1 MKNLK
6 KILSL
11 SLAVVMLL
19 GMMIMPASA
28 ADSKMTYADLVDKDD
43 IKNLAEVA
51 LLVDL
56 GIIEGKTGGVYD
68 PTGIVDRATMAKV
81 VTTLHFGA
89 ADASQFLGTTSDLID
104 INGNWAEGY
113 ILYCY
118 TQNIIAGDG
127 LGKFF
132 PSNQVTVAEAAK
144 MLLVALGYDP
154 IKAGLVGSDW
164 AVNTISLATRAGIL
178 NGTGLQ
184 SNARLDRDTL
194 AKMMYNTLFAQ
205 QVAYN
210 TLFGNEPIG
219 KNNSLGLASYGLVK
233 VTGLVVYADDKYVEI
248 KISETDPKSWSGT
261 KRFDLGNQQAF
272 IGQYATIYVQ
282 AETEATENSGW
293 NLAASLQVKG
303 TKVVSIY
310 SSELTKAE
318 GNVMGV
324 NVEGTAFSKLID
336 KDDSKYIGTLQTIAN
351 SDTAA
356 DFFVNG
362 RSTTQAAVA
371 AAAGTKGVIVTFYD
385 NDGNGYADVVDVI
398 VYTYA
403 QITSKNTNGDG
414 SLSFTTTFRNSSGDV
429 VRATSKNTA
438 NFADLEKDDYV
449 YGFVDVNGNIVL
461 FTPDVVEGTVRSKTS
476 SKFTVDSTSY
486 ELVPGSVTAF
496 GDVTINSDVE
506 VYIVP
511 GNGYA
516 MAVEVINE
524 DLNYALVVAANAA
537 GAIGTQG
544 AKLLFVDGTTA
555 IVNVSKF
562 TDPASVAGA
571 PDTAKVAA
579 MKTGF
584 LEDANYILVTY
595 AVKADGTYE
604 LKCVVASATA
614 TGQTI
619 ENKKANSIATRVVN
633 NATTFIVK
641 KSGATYVG
649 FNAVPSMNN
658 ATIVYNHKDGAV
670 VYAFVV
676 SATATSD
683 DTFVIYDRSAYVNY
697 IHDGSSYYEY
707 KAIVK
712 GKLTVVYT
720 DAILT
725 AIGNYTI
732 NTFDVVDGKDVIQT
746 GTMATPAPI
755 TGSNVVYSTRD
766 VVGNAGGTFAAN
778 GDTQYVYLKLKTN
791 GSGDYEATEAGMGT
805 IVNSSVEKSP
815 ITIYAN
821 SDAIAEL
828 VLIFE
833 EVSVAPAVTS
843 VTFSTSPA
851 TVAAGL
857 TGQYTAAANVVFGAA
872 TTVNY
877 SITGNAHAGTT
888 ISATGL
894 LTVHADETATDIKV
908 IATSTFDN
916 TKKAEYDVTI
926 SPYVAP
932 AVTGITIAPA
942 TATVAAGDTE
952 TFTATVIAVGGAS
965 TAVTYSVTGNADVAT
980 VIDATTGVLTV
991 AAGETATTL
1000 TVTATS
1006 DFDIT
1011 QTADATVTV

>member
-43 IKNLAEVA
+43 IKNLSEVA

-178 NGTGLQ
+178 SGTGLQ
-184 SNARLDRDTL
+184 SNAKLDRDTL

-248 KISETDPKSWSGT
+248 KISETDPKSWTGT

-293 NLAASLQVKG
+293 NLAASLKVKG

-336 KDDSKYIGTLQTIAN
+336 KNDSKYIGTLQTSGVGGN
-351 SDTAA
+351 SDTPA

-362 RSTTQAAVA
+362 RSTTQAAVV

-414 SLSFTTTFRNSSGDV
+414 SLSFTTTFRDNAGAV

-476 SKFTVDSTSY
+476 SKFTVGSTSY

-496 GDVTINSDVE
+496 GDVSINSDVE

-516 MAVEVINE
+516 MAVEIINE
-524 DLNYALVVAANAA
+524 DLNYALVVAANSA
-537 GAIGTQG
+537 GNIGTQG

-555 IVNVSKF
+555 TVNVSKV
-562 TDPASVAGA
+562 TNPTGASGA
-571 PDTAKVAA
+571 STIE
-579 MKTGF
+579 TGF
-584 LEDANYILVTY
+584 SENGPTYVLVTY

-604 LKCVVASATA
+604 LKTVAASATA
-614 TGQTI
+614 TGETI
-619 ENKKANSIATRVVN
+619 ENKKANSIGGRVVN

-670 VYAFVV
+670 VFAFVV
-676 SATATSD
+676 DATATSD

-746 GTMATPAPI
+746 GTMATPASI

-833 EVSVAPAVTS
+833 EVSVAPAVTG

-894 LTVHADETATDIKV
+894 LTVHADETATTIKV
-908 IATSTFDN
+908 TATSTFDN
-916 TKKAEYDVTI
+916 TKKAEHDVTI
-926 SPYVAP
+926 SPYFAP
-932 AVTGITIAPA
+932 DVTGITIAPA
-942 TATVAAGDTE
+942 TATVAAGGTE

-965 TAVTYSVTGNADVAT
+965 TAVTYTVTGNADVAT

-1006 DFDIT
+1006 DFDNT